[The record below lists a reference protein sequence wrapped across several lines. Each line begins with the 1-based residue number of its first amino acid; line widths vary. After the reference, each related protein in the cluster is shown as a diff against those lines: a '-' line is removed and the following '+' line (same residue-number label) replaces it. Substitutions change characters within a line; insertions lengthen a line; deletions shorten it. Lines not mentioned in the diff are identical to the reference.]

1 MKQEQ
6 AIAVLI
12 EVAHAALRAG
22 VFKNFDETDAVNQA
36 IKLFV
41 QKPEGEEA
49 DQEVEG

>member
-22 VFKNFDETDAVNQA
+22 VFKNFDETDAVKQA
-36 IKLFV
+36 ISVFV
-41 QKPEGEEA
+41 QNKEEEA
-49 DQEVEG
+49 DQESEG